1 MEKVAHVFASPA
13 DAEKAE
19 MEYYR
24 AMTPEQRM
32 EIFCA
37 LLAQA
42 QPDHDQAAEGFPRV
56 CRIVKLPSR

>member
-1 MEKVAHVFASPA
+1 MEKVAQVFASAA

-24 AMTPEQRM
+24 SMTPEQRM

-42 QPDHDQAAEGFPRV
+42 RPSPYQAGEFPLV
-56 CRIVKLPSR
+56 CRIIKFPER